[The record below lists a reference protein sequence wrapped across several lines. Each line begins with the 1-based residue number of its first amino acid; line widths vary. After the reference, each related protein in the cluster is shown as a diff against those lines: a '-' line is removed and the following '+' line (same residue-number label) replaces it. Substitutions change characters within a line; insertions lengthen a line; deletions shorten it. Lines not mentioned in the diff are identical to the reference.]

1 MNNIHHAFYI
11 NLDRRQDRRNEFE
24 EECKRME
31 LTVERFPA
39 IDRTPGMLGCHAS
52 HLAVLKKAKEMNYP
66 NVLIFEDDFQF
77 LTDKETFNNQL
88 NAFFKSEIDYD
99 VLLLSYFVS
108 KSEPL
113 NELVSRTT
121 DAQTASGYIVNQKF
135 YDTLIEN
142 LEGNYKLL
150 ETTGK
155 HWLYLNDQ
163 CWKSLQKTNRFL
175 YFNLRLGK
183 QRGSI
188 SDLTGAYADYGV

>member
-11 NLDRRQDRRNEFE
+11 NLEAREDRRNEIE

-39 IDRTPGMLGCHAS
+39 IKKTPGMLGCHAS
-52 HLAVLKKAKEMNYP
+52 HLTVLKKAKEMNYP

-77 LTDKETFNNQL
+77 LVDKETFNNQL
-88 NAFFKSEIDYD
+88 DAFFKSEIDYD
-99 VLLLSYFVS
+99 VLFLSYKVME
-108 KSEPL
+108 SEPL
-113 NELVSRTT
+113 NELVSRAT
-121 DAQTASGYIVNQKF
+121 DVQTASGYIVNQKF

-142 LEGNYKLL
+142 FEESYKML

-163 CWKSLQKTNRFL
+163 CWKSLQKTHRFL
-175 YFNLRLGK
+175 YFNLRIGK
-183 QRGSI
+183 QRASL
-188 SDLTGAYADYGV
+188 SDLTGAYVNYGV